1 MKSIIKAL
9 DKINNI
15 WMAIAG
21 SAMNIVLIIIL
32 ILFGILVVMRQVFGV
47 QFFGQEEMVV
57 ALSVWIYFIGAAF
70 GTYDDVHVSGD
81 LIKTLMKTRRSKA
94 IQRIYCFTFNTIIA
108 AGFTYLDIKWL
119 MFQAKLSPLTDA
131 LRFPK
136 MWMYSAS
143 GVGFVFITI
152 YFFMHLC
159 KAIYVLVTDK
169 PVKEIQ

>member
-1 MKSIIKAL
+1 
-9 DKINNI
+9 
-15 WMAIAG
+15 
-21 SAMNIVLIIIL
+21 MNIVLLIIL
-32 ILFGILVVMRQVFGV
+32 LLFGILVVMRQIFGV
-47 QFFGQEEMVV
+47 QFFGQEEIVV

-94 IQRIYCFTFNTIIA
+94 IQRIYCFTLNTIIA
-108 AGFTYLDIKWL
+108 VGFTYLDLKWL
-119 MFQAKLSPLTDA
+119 AFQMKLNPLTDA

-136 MWMYSAS
+136 MWMYAAS